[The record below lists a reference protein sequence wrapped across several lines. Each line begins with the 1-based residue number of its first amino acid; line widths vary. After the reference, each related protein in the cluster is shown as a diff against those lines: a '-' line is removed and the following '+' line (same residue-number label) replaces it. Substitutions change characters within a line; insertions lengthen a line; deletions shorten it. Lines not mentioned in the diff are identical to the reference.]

1 MALSW
6 VHENIRAFGGD
17 PDKVTMYGESSGS
30 SSVFLQSVS
39 VGRATFST
47 FKDFDFNYDFDSL
60 SLLVWFIG
68 PSLKVVAILDQV
80 ENPQEMSQFCFIK
93 HPGIA
98 KLVNVQVWLTTHE
111 VSRELGRWGENW
123 QSH

>member
-6 VHENIRAFGGD
+6 VHQNIRAFGGD
-17 PDKVTMYGESSGS
+17 PDQVTMYGESSGS

-47 FKDFDFNYDFDSL
+47 FKDFKFDSL

-68 PSLKVVAILDQV
+68 PLLKVVVILDQV
-80 ENPQEMSQFCFIK
+80 ENSSR
-93 HPGIA
+93 
-98 KLVNVQVWLTTHE
+98 NVTVL
-111 VSRELGRWGENW
+111 LY
-123 QSH
+123 